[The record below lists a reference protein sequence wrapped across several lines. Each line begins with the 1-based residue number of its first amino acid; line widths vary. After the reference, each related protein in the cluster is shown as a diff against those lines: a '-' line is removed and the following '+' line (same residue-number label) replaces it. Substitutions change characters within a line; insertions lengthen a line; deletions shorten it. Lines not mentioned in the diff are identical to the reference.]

1 MEHIEDSEAEI
12 ERKKPLSRSVW
23 SSGHS
28 SSFTINVSK
37 LLSTQHICQITR
49 GTARETT
56 GDLAPAGPP
65 DRGPRAQLDAG
76 TRPYHRAGQE
86 AGPLA

>member
-1 MEHIEDSEAEI
+1 VKLKLKE
-12 ERKKPLSRSVW
+12 KNPLVVLF
-23 SSGHS
+23 GPPVTVC

-65 DRGPRAQLDAG
+65 DHGPRAQLDAG